1 MSMTQPQDF
10 DLEEAW
16 LPEDEAERRFILAIM
31 DGTLPHGDLI
41 EVPADDEPA
50 PDAKTRR
57 RGGPSKLQ
65 TMTNLRALRESRGLT
80 QRQLGGLAGLSRP
93 AINLYESGK
102 HKPRAMTAMR
112 LADALG
118 VTIFDLTRR

>member
-1 MSMTQPQDF
+1 MTDQKNWD
-10 DLEEAW
+10 ETW
-16 LPEDEAERRFILAIM
+16 LPKNPDERRAILAIM

-41 EVPADDEPA
+41 EVPADEPA
-50 PDAKTRR
+50 TDAKTRR
-57 RGGPSKLQ
+57 RPGPSELQ

-80 QRQLGGLAGLSRP
+80 QRQLAGLAGLSRP

-102 HKPRAMTAMR
+102 QRTRGMTAMR